1 MTEIPPRKQ
10 IEITRDE
17 LGVYTAHSKSGATLQ
32 FGRGEGLLTPVELLL
47 AAIGGC
53 SAIDVDF
60 MTTKRSEPDSF
71 VVDVSAEAVTD
82 ANGGH
87 RLDDVAVGFQLRF
100 PDTAEGK
107 AAADVV
113 ERTITQSR
121 DRLCTVS
128 RTVAHETSVSYAND
142 GSPLT

>member
-17 LGVYTAHSKSGATLQ
+17 LGIYTAHSKTGATLQ

-71 VVDVSAEAVTD
+71 VVEVSAKAITD
-82 ANGGH
+82 DNGGH
-87 RLDDVAVGFQLRF
+87 RLDDVLVGFQLQF
-100 PDTAEGK
+100 PATDEGK
-107 AAADVV
+107 AAVDVV

-128 RTVAHETSVSYAND
+128 RTVSHETSVAYTND
-142 GSPLT
+142 GTPLA

>member
-1 MTEIPPRKQ
+1 MTEKDVALSF
-10 IEITRDE
+10 TRNE
-17 LGVYTAHSKSGATLQ
+17 LGVYTAINAAGTSLQ
-32 FGRGEGLLTPVELLL
+32 FGRGEGLFTPVELLL

-60 MTTKRSEPDSF
+60 MTVKRCEPTSF
-71 VVDVSAEAVTD
+71 KVTVDANKMTD

-87 RLDDVAVGFQLRF
+87 RLTDVGVDFEVSF
-100 PDTAEGK
+100 PDTTEGI

-113 ERTITQSR
+113 ERTIGQSR

-128 RTVAHETSVSYAND
+128 RTVSHETPVEYTRD
-142 GSPLT
+142 GKLVP